1 MRLLLVI
8 GVLLGTLLTLG
19 GCTKTIKE
27 AKGPP
32 PRFVTTT

>member
-1 MRLLLVI
+1 MRLLLVV
-8 GVLLGTLLTLG
+8 GVLVGCLVALG

-32 PRFVTTT
+32 PRIPATA